1 MELLAPL
8 RRLPYLFAK
17 KSEGIVMRSWLCVAG
32 VMAMLAT
39 GPVAAQYITTL
50 QDYAGVWKLAA
61 P

>member
-1 MELLAPL
+1 
-8 RRLPYLFAK
+8 
-17 KSEGIVMRSWLCVAG
+17 MRSWLCVAG

-50 QDYAGVWKLAA
+50 QDYAGVWKLAV